1 MDLHRSALTVGLL
14 TLVSRITG
22 LLREV
27 VHAAFLGT
35 GMGADAFRIAFL
47 LPNLLRRLVGEGA
60 VSSAFVPVY
69 TGYLQKHEGSEE
81 RVFAEKFLTFWLV
94 LVTLFTVVGIALA
107 GWIVSAAFDAGSFSD
122 TPGKLELTVDLSR
135 ILFWYLLLIGGVAAV
150 QGILHARAVFGAAS
164 FAPVA
169 FNLVFVASAYLL
181 VPVIGPDRA
190 PYALAFAVL
199 IGGVVQLLVLF
210 PALFALGVRLRP
222 RYPLDHAGVR
232 QVMRLLVPGTLGAGV
247 YQINVVVNTAL
258 AARLQEGAVSSLG
271 YSNRLMEFVLGI
283 FVFALGTVSL
293 TELSRNFAEKNLLA
307 FQATLDEVLRLCLF
321 ISIPSTV
328 GLYLLRDPILAV
340 LFENGNFD
348 QASRELTATAFRYH
362 VLGITFV
369 GCNRLLVAAFHAQK
383 DLKTPVIQ
391 GAGNMVVNVLLA
403 YGLSRGALGYAGVAL
418 AASVAAPCLTV
429 PLLLIHLRRMPGLPL
444 RRLCVTLVKTLVAS
458 GVMGLVCF
466 YGLSWAGPWTSQS
479 KIVQG
484 ILVATL
490 IGAGAA
496 TFFAMAWA
504 LRLDEVRVLFSV
516 LKRRRGSNPD
526 FSP

>member
-1 MDLHRSALTVGLL
+1 MHLHRSAFIVGIL
-14 TLVSRITG
+14 TLVSRVTG

-35 GMGADAFRIAFL
+35 GMGADAFRVAFL

-69 TGYLQKHEGSEE
+69 TGYLHEKGGREE
-81 RVFAEKFLTFWLV
+81 RVFAEKFLTLWLV

-107 GWIVSAAFDAGSFSD
+107 GWIVSVAFDRGSFR
-122 TPGKLELTVDLSR
+122 TEAGKLELTVNLSR

-150 QGILHARAVFGAAS
+150 QGILHARGVFGIAS

-169 FNLVFVASAYLL
+169 FNLVFVASAALL
-181 VPVIGPDRA
+181 VPFIGQDRA

-210 PALFALGVRLRP
+210 PSLFASGVRLRP
-222 RYPLDHAGVR
+222 RYPLDHPGVR
-232 QVMRLLVPGTLGAGV
+232 QVMRLLVPGTIGAGV

-258 AARLQEGAVSSLG
+258 AARLPEEGAVSSLG

-293 TELSRNFAEKNLLA
+293 TELSRQFVARNLPA
-307 FQATLDEVLRLCLF
+307 FHRTLDEVLRLCVF

-328 GLYLLRDPILAV
+328 GLYLLHRPIISL
-340 LFENGNFD
+340 LFENGQFGRE
-348 QASRELTATAFRYH
+348 SLELTAMAFRYH
-362 VLGITFV
+362 VLGLTFV
-369 GCNRLLVAAFHAQK
+369 GCNRLLVVAFHAQK

-391 GAGNMVVNVLLA
+391 AAGNMVLNVLLA
-403 YGLSRGALGYAGVAL
+403 YGLSEGPLGHAGVAL
-418 AASVAAPCLTV
+418 AASLAAPCLTV
-429 PLLLIHLRRMPGLPL
+429 PLLVILLRRMPGLPL
-444 RRLCVTLVKTLVAS
+444 RGLLVTCIKTLVAS
-458 GVMGLVCF
+458 GVMGVVCF
-466 YGLSWAGPWTSQS
+466 YGMEWAGTATTQT
-479 KIVQG
+479 KVIQAT
-484 ILVATL
+484 IVATL

-496 TFFAMAWA
+496 TFFATAWV
-504 LRLDEVRVLFSV
+504 LRLDEVRVLFSI
-516 LKRRRGSNPD
+516 LKRRRG
-526 FSP
+526 